1 MWLRGDLMTSAE
13 SKKLEKV
20 VTYGP
25 FFWTVGL
32 AVISAAF
39 GIGATY
45 TSMRAG
51 QEEAKAKIGQLEE
64 RLGRFEDLLR
74 DVRERAVRTEEQTR
88 AIRDMVERLAK

>member
-1 MWLRGDLMTSAE
+1 MTASE
-13 SKKLEKV
+13 SKRLERV

-32 AVISAAF
+32 ALVSAAF

-45 TSMRAG
+45 TSMRNG

-64 RLGRFEDLLR
+64 RIVRFEELLR
-74 DVRERAVRTEEQTR
+74 DVRERSVRTEEQVR
-88 AIRDMVERLAK
+88 AVRDAVEKIAR

>member
-1 MWLRGDLMTSAE
+1 MTTAE

-25 FFWTVGL
+25 FFWTVGV

-39 GIGATY
+39 GIGATF

-51 QEEAKAKIGQLEE
+51 QEEAKAKIEKLEE
-64 RLGRFEDLLR
+64 RLGRFEDLMR
-74 DVRERAVRTEEQTR
+74 DVRERTVRTEEQAK
-88 AIRDMVERLAK
+88 AIRDLVERIAK